1 MPRRKKI
8 SEPSR
13 GKKAKAKAVE
23 PGLYRLYLPAK
34 DEPLPTEDE
43 PIEIEDEEDEEDG

>member
-8 SEPSR
+8 SEPTR
-13 GKKAKAKAVE
+13 GKNVKAKGTEAR
-23 PGLYRLYLPAK
+23 LYKVYLPAK

-43 PIEIEDEEDEEDG
+43 PIEIEDEEDEEK